1 MKNLR
6 AQFNKSCVSGLL
18 LHNTTSSLY
27 SGKLTAL
34 EVGGKG
40 VNIQA
45 GPGNPI
51 FLNGIIKGPGYSD
64 SKLPMDYL
72 PTFFNQTPRKTFDMS
87 VITELAQ
94 TSVEAMT
101 FLSLGI

>member
-34 EVGGKG
+34 EVG
-40 VNIQA
+40 
-45 GPGNPI
+45 
-51 FLNGIIKGPGYSD
+51 
-64 SKLPMDYL
+64 
-72 PTFFNQTPRKTFDMS
+72 
-87 VITELAQ
+87 
-94 TSVEAMT
+94 
-101 FLSLGI
+101 